1 MFRVASHLPH
11 SALKSLY
18 AIVMQQCLGPPA
30 SILLRYIQTLPLS
43 TQIEF
48 GHLISSLGKKCFYKV
63 NNRQR
68 EKSERGMKDT
78 REKISA
84 VQSNQYLLISHVGVT
99 VYYETIPYLRGSH
112 TNAGT

>member
-1 MFRVASHLPH
+1 MAMFRVASHLPH

-30 SILLRYIQTLPLS
+30 SILLRYIQTLPVS

-68 EKSERGMKDT
+68 EKV
-78 REKISA
+78 RE
-84 VQSNQYLLISHVGVT
+84 G
-99 VYYETIPYLRGSH
+99 
-112 TNAGT
+112 